1 MRLGESRSMRE
12 SSLGGSMQSDTY
24 LEEVLDFNLIFSNTL
39 IVTFWNRMNK
49 ILSLLLFRIH
59 VELGMP
65 YPRRQRS
72 QVSSMAQFFKFPTGE
87 SVPDKTM
94 ETSHTKCLIF
104 PL

>member
-1 MRLGESRSMRE
+1 MRLGESRSMGE

-59 VELGMP
+59 VELGMT

-72 QVSSMAQFFKFPTGE
+72 QVSSMGA
-87 SVPDKTM
+87 
-94 ETSHTKCLIF
+94 IF
-104 PL
+104 